1 MLQLHGMTGV
11 SVKSSQKNYKRVK
24 SPSFLG
30 KPAFDRI
37 IAAYM
42 MEQPTDYQCDVLI
55 IGSGA
60 AGLTLAL
67 QLADDAQV
75 LVLSKGPLTE
85 GSTYYAQGGIAAVFD
100 EHDSIDSHI
109 QDTLIAGA
117 GLCDLAAVE
126 FTTRHAR
133 ESLQWLI
140 DMGVG
145 FDRMPATGTEL
156 KYHLNQE
163 GGHSHRRILHAADA
177 TGKAVQTTL
186 VEQVRLHP
194 NITLLERFNAV
205 DLITHKHLGGQPR
218 CYGAYIW
225 NRAAQRV
232 ETVRAGFVALAT
244 GGASKVYQYTSNP
257 DVASGDGI
265 AMAWRAGCRV
275 ANMEFNQFHPT
286 CLYHPQ
292 AHTFL
297 LTEALRGEG
306 AVLKRPDG
314 SRFMPDFH
322 SAAEL
327 APRDVVARAIDFEM
341 KRLGADCMYLDIS
354 HQPAEFI
361 REHFPTIYE
370 KCLSLGIDITQ
381 QPMPVVPAAHYTC
394 GGVMTDL
401 NARTDIA
408 NLYAIGEVAYT
419 GLHGANRMASNSLLE
434 CVVFARSAAADIRQ
448 QLPHLQIPM
457 QLPAWDESRVGDS
470 DEEVIIQHNWH
481 ELRLFMWDY
490 VGIVRTNKRLERALR
505 RIELLQQ
512 EIHEYYTHFR
522 VSNNLLELRNLVQV
536 AELIVRCAMQRS
548 ESRGLHYNLDYPDT
562 APTAL
567 PSILT
572 PTPTS
577 P

>member
-1 MLQLHGMTGV
+1 
-11 SVKSSQKNYKRVK
+11 
-24 SPSFLG
+24 
-30 KPAFDRI
+30 
-37 IAAYM
+37 
-42 MEQPTDYQCDVLI
+42 MEQMAHYQCDVLI

-67 QLADDAQV
+67 QLAEHAKV
-75 LVLSKGPLTE
+75 IVLSKGPLTE

-145 FDRMPATGTEL
+145 FDRVAATGSEP

-194 NITLLERFNAV
+194 NITILERFNAV
-205 DLITHKHLGGQPR
+205 DLITHKHVGGEPR
-218 CYGAYIW
+218 CCGAYIW

-232 ETVRAGFVALAT
+232 ETVSAGFVALAT

-286 CLYHPQ
+286 CLFHPR
-292 AHTFL
+292 AHNFL

-306 AVLKRPDG
+306 AILRRPDG
-314 SRFMPDFH
+314 SAFMREFHPDG
-322 SAAEL
+322 EL
-327 APRDVVARAIDFEM
+327 APRDVVARAIDYEM

-354 HQPAEFI
+354 HQSQSFI
-361 REHFPTIYE
+361 QQHF
-370 KCLSLGIDITQ
+370 
-381 QPMPVVPAAHYTC
+381 
-394 GGVMTDL
+394 
-401 NARTDIA
+401 
-408 NLYAIGEVAYT
+408 
-419 GLHGANRMASNSLLE
+419 
-434 CVVFARSAAADIRQ
+434 
-448 QLPHLQIPM
+448 
-457 QLPAWDESRVGDS
+457 
-470 DEEVIIQHNWH
+470 
-481 ELRLFMWDY
+481 
-490 VGIVRTNKRLERALR
+490 
-505 RIELLQQ
+505 
-512 EIHEYYTHFR
+512 
-522 VSNNLLELRNLVQV
+522 
-536 AELIVRCAMQRS
+536 
-548 ESRGLHYNLDYPDT
+548 
-562 APTAL
+562 
-567 PSILT
+567 
-572 PTPTS
+572 
-577 P
+577 